1 MYLPVSDINSPECR
15 PVIVTLSNSD
25 QLFVYY
31 FEKDSH
37 ITYALWLFYNKLHK
51 VITNYPVIVIKNN
64 TNEAL
69 TVLLDD
75 TYTRLDDAEDALA
88 EDKTKRKPT
97 EEFEDAEYN
106 IRRIKFFIQII
117 TYHMYENIR
126 KREATSNNDMKFF
139 EDDYVEYDD
148 EEYYEEDDKE
158 YEEILQTSSCHQNP
172 TTCSHNDT
180 HDIQQQIERIMNN
193 PAELRQVI
201 DSFVLQTAD
210 IRNGLVKN
218 LQ

>member
-148 EEYYEEDDKE
+148 EEYYEEDDEEYYEEDDEEYYEEDDKE
-158 YEEILQTSSCHQNP
+158 YEEILQTSSSHQNP

-180 HDIQQQIERIMNN
+180 HDIQQQIER
-193 PAELRQVI
+193 VI
-201 DSFVLQTAD
+201 
-210 IRNGLVKN
+210 K
-218 LQ
+218 